1 MIAAALVASRLLH
14 YGAVTA
20 LFGAALFPLYA
31 YRDGGGEPDVLVR
44 GRVRW
49 MVWAAGVAL
58 LSGLLWLALT
68 TASMTG
74 DAADAVSPAAI
85 WTVVS
90 EMPFGRIWAARMGLA
105 LVILGLVVA
114 SENRPRGLIAGLA
127 GGLLASIALTGH
139 AQAEA
144 GGARTLHILADGLH
158 LIAAGAW
165 LGALIAIGA
174 LVRWAAKAGVHE
186 RLVLAKAIRRFSRL
200 GYGAVAALI
209 GSGLVNAT
217 FLVGSLKGLVG
228 SGYGRLLLVKLAL
241 FAAMLAFAA
250 VNRLW
255 ISPALDAP
263 HDIRSAPPWLV
274 RLRRNVI
281 AEQALGALVLAV
293 VAVMGTL
300 APPAGGS

>member
-1 MIAAALVASRLLH
+1 VIAAALVASRLFH
-14 YGAVTA
+14 YGAVTV

-31 YRDGGGEPDVLVR
+31 YREPDGEAAALTR
-44 GRVRW
+44 HRVRR
-49 MVWAAGVAL
+49 MAWAAGAAL
-58 LSGLLWLALT
+58 LSGLLWLAFS

-90 EMPFGRIWAARMGLA
+90 ETPFGRIWAARMGLT
-105 LVILGLVVA
+105 LVILGAVLA
-114 SENRPRGLIAGLA
+114 GDGRLRGPAAALA

-144 GGARTLHILADGLH
+144 GSARIVHMLADGLH
-158 LIAAGAW
+158 LIAGGAW
-165 LGALIAIGA
+165 LGALVAIGA
-174 LVRWAAKAGVHE
+174 LVRWAARAGVNE
-186 RLVLAKAIRRFSRL
+186 RLVLAKAIRRFSRI
-200 GYGAVAALI
+200 GYGAVAALV
-209 GSGLVNAT
+209 GSGLVNAI

-228 SGYGRLLLVKLAL
+228 SGYGRLLLVKLGL
-241 FAAMLAFAA
+241 FAAMLVFAA
-250 VNRLW
+250 VNRVW
-255 ISPALDAP
+255 ISPALDGP
-263 HDIRSAPPWLV
+263 HDIASAPLWLI

-281 AEQALGALVLAV
+281 AEQALGTLVLAV

>member
-1 MIAAALVASRLLH
+1 VIAAALVASRLVH
-14 YGAVTA
+14 YGAMTA
-20 LFGAALFPLYA
+20 LFGAAMFPLYA
-31 YRDGGGEPDVLVR
+31 YREPDGEPAALVR

-58 LSGLLWLALT
+58 LSGLMWFALS

-74 DAADAVSPAAI
+74 NAADAVRPAAL

-90 EMPFGRIWAARMGLA
+90 EMPFGAIWAARMVLT
-105 LVILGLVVA
+105 LVTLGAVLVGG
-114 SENRPRGLIAGLA
+114 ERLRGPVAGLA
-127 GGLLASIALTGH
+127 GALLASIALTGH

-144 GGARTLHILADGLH
+144 GSARTLHILADGLH
-158 LIAAGAW
+158 LLAAGAW

-174 LVRWAAKAGVHE
+174 LVRWAAQAGVHE
-186 RLVLAKAIRRFSRL
+186 RLVLAKAIRRFSRI

-217 FLVGSLKGLVG
+217 FLVGSFSGLVG

-263 HDIRSAPPWLV
+263 HDLVSAPPWLS

-293 VAVMGTL
+293 VAVMGTW